1 MEKFQS
7 YLGLDRSQQHHFLYP
22 LIFQEY
28 IYVLAHDHGLTRSIL
43 LENAGY
49 DNKSSLL
56 IVKRLINRMYQQN
69 HLILSVN
76 NSKQTPF
83 LGHNKNFYS
92 QVMSEVSSIIM
103 EIPLSLR
110 LISYLERKG

>member
-1 MEKFQS
+1 MEKFQR
-7 YLGLDRSQQHHFLYP
+7 LDRSHYFLYP

-28 IYVLAHDHGLTRSIL
+28 IYVLAHDHGLNGSIL

-56 IVKRLINRMYQQN
+56 IVKRLIIRMYQQN

-76 NSKQTPF
+76 DSKQTAF
-83 LGHNKNFYS
+83 LGTTRIF
-92 QVMSEVSSIIM
+92 I
-103 EIPLSLR
+103 
-110 LISYLERKG
+110 RK